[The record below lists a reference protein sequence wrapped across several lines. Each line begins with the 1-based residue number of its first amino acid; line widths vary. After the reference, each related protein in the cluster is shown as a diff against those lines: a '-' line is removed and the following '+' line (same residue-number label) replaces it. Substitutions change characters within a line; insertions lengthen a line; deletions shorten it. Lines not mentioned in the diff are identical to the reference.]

1 VLATA
6 PPPHDRRAHRAAVA
20 IADAEF
26 ARAQIDLED
35 AWDSSDL
42 DALEQKIRQLLRAK
56 IAHTTMSS

>member
-1 VLATA
+1 
-6 PPPHDRRAHRAAVA
+6 VA